1 MTFKFKFEEKMTIDL
16 LRGNS
21 EADDWHDAMHEVL
34 PLWDIDTV
42 NRVAGFISQCSHE
55 SVNFGKLSENMNY
68 SADRLNVIFA
78 KYFKRAGRNAAAYHR
93 RPRSIANV
101 VYADRM
107 GNGNAASND
116 GWNFRGGGLLHLTG
130 RNNYTAF
137 GKAVRMSPENAA
149 SYVRTKKGA
158 VDSACW
164 FWDENNL
171 NKFCDSGDIR
181 QLSKTINGGWNGLA
195 ERIENWDHA
204 IAVLSGNVVASYQ
217 TVRVGSRG
225 VTVRAI
231 QEELEI
237 TADGVFG
244 PGTEAHLKAWQKSA
258 GLVADGIAGPNTLE
272 KLLG

>member
-1 MTFKFKFEEKMTIDL
+1 MTFNFNFEENMTIDL

-21 EADDWHDAMHEVL
+21 EADDWHDAMYEVL

-55 SVNFGKLSENMNY
+55 SGNFTKLSENMNY
-68 SADRLNVIFA
+68 SSSRLNVIFP
-78 KYFKRAGRNAAAYHR
+78 KYFKRAGRSATAFHR
-93 RPRSIANV
+93 RPRAIANV

-137 GKAVRMSPENAA
+137 GKAVRMSPEQAA
-149 SYVRTKKGA
+149 VYVRTKKGA

-164 FWDENNL
+164 FWEENNL
-171 NKFCDSGDIR
+171 NKFCDSGDVR

-195 ERIENWDHA
+195 HRIENWDHA
-204 IAVLSGNVVASYQ
+204 IAVLGGDVAVRFE

-225 VTVRAI
+225 PTVRAM

-237 TADGVFG
+237 LADGIFG
-244 PGTEAHLKAWQKSA
+244 VGTEAHLKVWQSEA
-258 GLVADGIAGPNTLE
+258 GLVADGVAGPITLA
-272 KLLG
+272 KMFG